1 MKSVNQSWSI
11 SDKQRARY
19 GNTWADL
26 DFIFA
31 DKISETSYRED
42 LMNTNIGVLHVAG
55 TAIPMTY
62 KDMLAVSKTATEA
75 SAKTYKMPR
84 EEKFAIRI
92 KSYTILLR
100 PIEINRL
107 CETMDDALITSQRG
121 YELGLYL

>member
-19 GNTWADL
+19 GNIWADL

-42 LMNTNIGVLHVAG
+42 LMNTNIGALHIAG
-55 TAIPMTY
+55 AVIPMTY
-62 KDMLAVSKTATEA
+62 KDMLTLSKSATEA
-75 SAKTYKMPR
+75 SAKTYRMPR
-84 EEKFAIRI
+84 EEKVEIRI
-92 KSYTILLR
+92 KSSTLMLR
-100 PIEINRL
+100 PLEINRL
-107 CETMDDALITSQRG
+107 CETMDDALTTTHRG